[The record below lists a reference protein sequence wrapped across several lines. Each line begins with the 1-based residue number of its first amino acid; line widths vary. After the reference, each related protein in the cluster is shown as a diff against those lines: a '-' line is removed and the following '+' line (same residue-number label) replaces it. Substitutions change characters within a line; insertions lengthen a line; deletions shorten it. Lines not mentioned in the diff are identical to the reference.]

1 MIHSLI
7 DNKNA
12 LVSLRKEVYNVDGI
26 VRPYPLDLE
35 SALFRCMTKSACV
48 RETTM
53 TGRKAHH

>member
-12 LVSLRKEVYNVDGI
+12 LVSLRKEGYNVDGI

-35 SALFRCMTKSACV
+35 STLY
-48 RETTM
+48 
-53 TGRKAHH
+53 